1 MILTVAFMMLASFLV
16 AFSYPSTF
24 IVPFFLESVKF
35 SREQFW
41 RENGEFI
48 PHDIK
53 LVNIFDSFETS
64 AKRRQSRAR
73 PHKYWDCGGTGSP
86 DTKHCQGRQKN
97 FPTILRPEKF
107 FAQSGPGGAS
117 LDNARCRAGG
127 GSSVASGRCAT
138 QTLYFGRS
146 PP

>member
-1 MILTVAFMMLASFLV
+1 MILTVAFMMLASFPV

-73 PHKYWDCGGTGSP
+73 PHKYWDCEGTGSP
-86 DTKHCQGRQKN
+86 DTKPCQGQKN
-97 FPTILRPEKF
+97 FSRFTKGPEKIF
-107 FAQSGPGGAS
+107 LQVAPEGPAWTM
-117 LDNARCRAGG
+117 LAAGR
-127 GSSVASGRCAT
+127 VVDQA
-138 QTLYFGRS
+138 
-146 PP
+146 